1 MKHQRPLGVTMQRYK
16 FFIIFVVLL
25 REFYMNY

>member
-1 MKHQRPLGVTMQRYK
+1 MKHQGLWGVTMQRYK